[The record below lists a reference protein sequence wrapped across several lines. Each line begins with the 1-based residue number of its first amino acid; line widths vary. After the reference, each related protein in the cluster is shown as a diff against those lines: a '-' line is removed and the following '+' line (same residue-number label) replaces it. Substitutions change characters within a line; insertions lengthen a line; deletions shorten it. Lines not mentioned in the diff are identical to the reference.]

1 MNNSESK
8 DNLNYPWYVVA
19 ILMLAYVSSFVDRQI
34 LSLLVVPMKRD
45 LNLSDFQMSLL
56 MGFSFALFYTFLGIP
71 IGWLAD
77 RKNRRNII
85 IWGIGIWSVMTAFGG
100 VAKNF
105 GQFFVT
111 RLGVGIGE
119 STLSPSAYSMIGD
132 YFPKNKLAT
141 AFGIYSMGIY
151 IGTGIA
157 IVIGG
162 LLVKLST
169 EEAIWNIPLIGEI
182 YPWQSIF
189 LLIGIPGIVIMAL
202 MLTVKEPPRKGVSKS
217 NFSILQSLKLLKN
230 QKSFIL
236 ISIATGL
243 YTVVAYSFSLWTPTF
258 FVRTFGSNVSDI
270 SVGYGLSFAIFC
282 TIGTLISGRLS
293 DSLYIRGYK
302 DAKPRTA
309 MYSVLGLLISAV
321 FFTMMPT
328 EKMAM
333 IMTIPLNF
341 FIGATITPASASTQE
356 ILPSNMRSFGS
367 AVFLFILNLIGL
379 GMGPT
384 ITAMFT
390 DYLFNDE
397 SMLNYSL
404 LIVGVI
410 FPTMA
415 AIFYYLSL
423 KTYVQMLR

>member
-1 MNNSESK
+1 MTNSENNTSL
-8 DNLNYPWYVVA
+8 DYSWYVVT

-45 LNLSDFQMSLL
+45 LDLSDFQMSLL

-77 RKNRRNII
+77 HKNRRNII
-85 IWGIGIWSVMTAFGG
+85 IWGIGIWSVMTAFGA

-111 RLGVGIGE
+111 RLGVGVGE

-132 YFPKNKLAT
+132 YFPKDKLAT

-162 LLVKLST
+162 LLLRLSGDGT
-169 EEAIWNIPLIGEI
+169 VWEIPLIGEI
-182 YPWQSIF
+182 YPWQSVF
-189 LLIGIPGIVIMAL
+189 LMIGIPGLIIMLL
-202 MLTVKEPPRKGVSKS
+202 MLTVKEPARKGLSKH
-217 NFSILQSLKLLKN
+217 NFSILHSLKVLKN
-230 QKSFIL
+230 QHSFIL

-243 YTVVAYSFSLWTPTF
+243 YTVVAYSFSMWTPTF
-258 FVRTFGSNVSDI
+258 FVRTYGSDVSQI
-270 SVGYGLSFAIFC
+270 SLGYGLSFAIFC
-282 TIGTLISGRLS
+282 TIGTLLSGRFS
-293 DSLYIRGYK
+293 DSLYKKGYH

-309 MYSVLGLLISAV
+309 LFSVLGLFISAI
-321 FFTMMPT
+321 FFTMMPS
-328 EKMAM
+328 EELAM
-333 IMTIPLNF
+333 IFTIPVNF

-356 ILPSNMRSFGS
+356 VLPTNMRSLGS

-390 DYLFNDE
+390 DYVFQDE
-397 SMLNYSL
+397 SMLQYSL
-404 LIVGVI
+404 LVVGSL
-410 FPTMA
+410 FPVGS

-423 KTYVQMLR
+423 KNYTH